1 MPLLSPKDSHNNNC
15 FISLVHLAH
24 QKQPKVDKTLDGRI
38 IMSLVIVVIREK
50 SKSTGIASD
59 FQNSLLFSLFYLPY
73 ATTRKSPGEMTRKLS
88 VIRSRKNSQF
98 FGIVDLR
105 NFRMA
110 RLNSRK
116 VG

>member
-1 MPLLSPKDSHNNNC
+1 MSESETHQRLRQARLMVGFAALNPPYALD
-15 FISLVHLAH
+15 IVAH
-24 QKQPKVDKTLDGRI
+24 KNKPGP
-38 IMSLVIVVIREK
+38 
-50 SKSTGIASD
+50 
-59 FQNSLLFSLFYLPY
+59 NSLIYSPY